1 MNCAWFEFAA
11 CAGLQQSLPKSGRI
25 VRQSQ
30 PKSAPRTF
38 PAEKRP
44 LRAASRRRSHGHAIV
59 ATHLTAELALTSK
72 RSVASR
78 RDAPISTGLIM
89 HSRSS
94 PEQGFGIPNP
104 RKGESMH
111 EDALIYRPWESLRFK
126 SLGYRF
132 SYYSP
137 SNRRPF
143 QQRTRGHCASAAVH
157 SISLPIR

>member
-157 SISLPIR
+157 SILYR